1 MHRHRLTCFLST
13 ICVVMIVSA
22 AVAQT
27 NGQTA
32 QQEIQLGKQLLN
44 QGKYDEAIQHFDN
57 ANSLVENNPII
68 QLALADALAQ
78 KYVPGLDNADNER
91 VADQAL
97 SYYERVLEG
106 NSRIA
111 SESAEK
117 GMAFLNAEMNKFD
130 ESKDFY
136 AKAKKLNPQ
145 DPESY
150 YLTAVVDW
158 TQSNQFRQQERT
170 KLKLKP
176 EDSLAAKDHDVCL
189 VVKDKNGPNLEDALD
204 NLNKALEIRPDYVDA
219 MTYMSLVYRERADV
233 HCDEPARRKTDLQ
246 AADEWDKKVALAKK
260 KASQSQEQS
269 ASQH

>member
-13 ICVVMIVSA
+13 ICAVIIVSA

-136 AKAKKLNPQ
+136 AKAKK
-145 DPESY
+145 
-150 YLTAVVDW
+150 
-158 TQSNQFRQQERT
+158 
-170 KLKLKP
+170 
-176 EDSLAAKDHDVCL
+176 
-189 VVKDKNGPNLEDALD
+189 
-204 NLNKALEIRPDYVDA
+204 
-219 MTYMSLVYRERADV
+219 
-233 HCDEPARRKTDLQ
+233 
-246 AADEWDKKVALAKK
+246 
-260 KASQSQEQS
+260 
-269 ASQH
+269 